1 MRRGEEAVERVRAGK
16 TGGSNKGNS
25 DGRRH
30 LPASCSIYQGEGDEE
45 ADDEDNESESASVTG
60 TASVRICDVSVGGE
74 RGTRR
79 GVIVKCSVR
88 AMAIYAGKNGGQAV
102 GQHLCREYS

>member
-16 TGGSNKGNS
+16 TSGSNKGNS
-25 DGRRH
+25 GGRRH
-30 LPASCSIYQGEGDEE
+30 LLASCSIYQGDEE
-45 ADDEDNESESASVTG
+45 AEDEDDESESGSVTG

-88 AMAIYAGKNGGQAV
+88 AMAIYAGKNGEQAV

>member
-1 MRRGEEAVERVRAGK
+1 MRRGEEAIERVRAGK
-16 TGGSNKGNS
+16 TSGSNKSNS
-25 DGRRH
+25 GGRRH
-30 LPASCSIYQGEGDEE
+30 LLAGCSIYQGEEE
-45 ADDEDNESESASVTG
+45 AEDEDDESESASVTG

-102 GQHLCREYS
+102 GQHLCRECS